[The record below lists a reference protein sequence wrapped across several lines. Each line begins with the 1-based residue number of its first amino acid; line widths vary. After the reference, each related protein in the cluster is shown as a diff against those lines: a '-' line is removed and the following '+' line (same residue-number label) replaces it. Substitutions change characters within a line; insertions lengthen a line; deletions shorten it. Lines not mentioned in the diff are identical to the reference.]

1 MSTNKLYSIKHT
13 DKETLAKWLKL
24 MLVGRAI
31 DNRAPNYL
39 KQAIGWSYHAPY
51 AGHDGIQLAIGQ
63 IFDREHDHLFPYYRD
78 MLTTH
83 SAGLS
88 AEELILNGISRD
100 TDVAGGGRHMSN
112 HFAKPE
118 WNIHN
123 VSSCTGNHTLHAVGL
138 ARAMKKYKVPGPLHA
153 RCDFPYR
160 NLRCECSIQV

>member
-1 MSTNKLYSIKHT
+1 MNHLIRNPEILKHRSMAEKKRHSIKHT
-13 DKETLAKWLKL
+13 DKETLARWLKL

-31 DNRAPNYL
+31 DDRAPNYL

-63 IFDREHDHLFPYYRD
+63 VFDRENDHLFPYYRD

-83 SAGLS
+83 SAGIT
-88 AEELILNGISRD
+88 AEELILNGISKD

-123 VSSCTGNHTLHAVGL
+123 TSSCTGNHA
-138 ARAMKKYKVPGPLHA
+138 
-153 RCDFPYR
+153 
-160 NLRCECSIQV
+160 

>member
-1 MSTNKLYSIKHT
+1 MSTNKLFSIKHT
-13 DKETLAKWLKL
+13 DKETLTKWLKL

-39 KQAIGWSYHAPY
+39 KQAIGWSYHAPF

-83 SAGLS
+83 SAGLT

-100 TDVAGGGRHMSN
+100 TDVAGGGRHM
-112 HFAKPE
+112 
-118 WNIHN
+118 
-123 VSSCTGNHTLHAVGL
+123 
-138 ARAMKKYKVPGPLHA
+138 
-153 RCDFPYR
+153 
-160 NLRCECSIQV
+160 